1 MGYKI
6 HRFFSPSPCLIGC
19 TDGYFIKRS
28 SDRIFFCLRNV
39 TAEEHGVYILSF
51 FFLPLDWT
59 TWSFLPSASA
69 NERKCLLR
77 LKGYAIIRLPHVR
90 SEKKKSPS
98 VFRRSRIFF
107 PVSPRRLLSVP
118 CRVSIRLVINIKAG
132 LQVKMTC
139 SLHFILFLFRS
150 NFCCFVFFSS

>member
-6 HRFFSPSPCLIGC
+6 HRFFSPLLVWLDAQMDISSSVALIV
-19 TDGYFIKRS
+19 F
-28 SDRIFFCLRNV
+28 FFCLRNV

-90 SEKKKSPS
+90 SEKKSPS

-150 NFCCFVFFSS
+150 NFCWFFFFSS

>member
-90 SEKKKSPS
+90 SEKKKAHPFFVGLEFSFRFHLDVSCPS
-98 VFRRSRIFF
+98 HVEFRFAS
-107 PVSPRRLLSVP
+107 LSILKRDYKSKWHVL
-118 CRVSIRLVINIKAG
+118 S
-132 LQVKMTC
+132 
-139 SLHFILFLFRS
+139 ILFYF
-150 NFCCFVFFSS
+150 FFVQTFFFFSS